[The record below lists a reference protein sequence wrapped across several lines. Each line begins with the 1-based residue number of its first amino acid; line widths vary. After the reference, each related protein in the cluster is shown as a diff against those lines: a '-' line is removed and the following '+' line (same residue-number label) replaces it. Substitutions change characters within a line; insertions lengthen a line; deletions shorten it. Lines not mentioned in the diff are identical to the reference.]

1 MPDKNRSTKNVGK
14 LIAKLESMPKIALTV
29 IDTIKTPRR
38 PKESPKPP
46 IDIRQSSFQGKLWR
60 RALLCRWKLI
70 EDRTRLMAIGMK
82 HTFKH

>member
-46 IDIRQSSFQGKLWR
+46 HRYPPIIIPRKTMAESTPLSVEVNR
-60 RALLCRWKLI
+60 RSHSADGNRNETHL
-70 EDRTRLMAIGMK
+70 
-82 HTFKH
+82 